1 MRYSKIIIIA
11 FSSLI
16 LVGCYDKQII
26 TRTEVKTI
34 EIPSQLLEV
43 NQIERPLIENEADII
58 DAYIEL
64 YKNYLLLVDKINAIK
79 ELNSNENHTR
89 ENF

>member
-11 FSSLI
+11 FSTLI
-16 LVGCYDKQII
+16 LNGCYDKQII

-34 EIPSQLLEV
+34 EIPAQLLEI
-43 NQIERPLIENEADII
+43 NQLERPMINDESDII

-64 YKNYLLLVDKINAIK
+64 YKNYLLLVDKIRAIK
-79 ELNSNENHTR
+79 ELNSNENHTK
-89 ENF
+89 

>member
-34 EIPSQLLEV
+34 EIPSQLLEI
-43 NQIERPLIENEADII
+43 NQLERPLVTNEADII

-79 ELNSNENHTR
+79 ELNSNGNHTK
-89 ENF
+89 

>member
-34 EIPSQLLEV
+34 EIPAQLLEV
-43 NQIERPLIENEADII
+43 NQIERPLIENEGDII

-79 ELNSNENHTR
+79 ELNQNGNHAR
-89 ENF
+89 

>member
-1 MRYSKIIIIA
+1 MKYLQIIIIA

-34 EIPSQLLEV
+34 EIPSQLLEI
-43 NQIERPLIENEADII
+43 NQLERPMINDESDII

-64 YKNYLLLVDKINAIK
+64 YKNYLLLVDKIRAIK
-79 ELNSNENHTR
+79 ELNSNENHTK
-89 ENF
+89 

>member
-1 MRYSKIIIIA
+1 MKFSKIIIIA

-16 LVGCYDKQII
+16 LGGCYDKQII

-34 EIPSQLLEV
+34 EIPAQLLEV
-43 NQIERPLIENEADII
+43 NQLERPLIENESDII

-79 ELNSNENHTR
+79 ELNSNGNHTK
-89 ENF
+89 

>member
-34 EIPSQLLEV
+34 EIPAQLLEV
-43 NQIERPLIENEADII
+43 NQLERPLIENEADII

-79 ELNSNENHTR
+79 ELNSNGNHTK
-89 ENF
+89 

>member
-1 MRYSKIIIIA
+1 MRYLQIIIIS
-11 FSSLI
+11 FSTLI
-16 LVGCYDKQII
+16 LSGCYDKQII

-43 NQIERPLIENEADII
+43 NQIERPLIQNEADII

-64 YKNYLLLVDKINAIK
+64 YKNYLLLVDKIRAIK
-79 ELNSNENHTR
+79 ELNSNGNHTK
-89 ENF
+89 

>member
-1 MRYSKIIIIA
+1 MKYLKIIIIS

-26 TRTEVKTI
+26 TRTEVKKI
-34 EIPSQLLEV
+34 EIPSQLLEI
-43 NQIERPLIENEADII
+43 NQLERPIINDESDII
-58 DAYIEL
+58 DAYIDL

-79 ELNSNENHTR
+79 ELNK
-89 ENF
+89 

>member
-1 MRYSKIIIIA
+1 MRYLQIIIIA

-34 EIPSQLLEV
+34 EIPAQLLEV

-64 YKNYLLLVDKINAIK
+64 YKNYLLLVDKIRAIK
-79 ELNSNENHTR
+79 ELNQNANHTK
-89 ENF
+89 

>member
-64 YKNYLLLVDKINAIK
+64 YKNYLLLVDKIRAIK
-79 ELNSNENHTR
+79 ELNQNGNHTK
-89 ENF
+89 

>member
-34 EIPSQLLEV
+34 EIPAQLLEV
-43 NQIERPLIENEADII
+43 NQLERPLITSEADII

-64 YKNYLLLVDKINAIK
+64 YKNYLLLVDKIRAIK
-79 ELNSNENHTR
+79 ELNSNGNHTK
-89 ENF
+89 

>member
-1 MRYSKIIIIA
+1 MRYLQIIIIS
-11 FSSLI
+11 FSTLI
-16 LVGCYDKQII
+16 LSGCYDKQII

-34 EIPSQLLEV
+34 EIPSQLLEI

-79 ELNSNENHTR
+79 ELNSNGNHTK
-89 ENF
+89 

>member
-34 EIPSQLLEV
+34 EIPSQLLEI
-43 NQIERPLIENEADII
+43 NQLERPLIENEADII

-79 ELNSNENHTR
+79 ELNQNGNHTK
-89 ENF
+89 

>member
-11 FSSLI
+11 FSTLI

-34 EIPSQLLEV
+34 EIPAQLLEV

-64 YKNYLLLVDKINAIK
+64 YKNYLLLIDKINAIK
-79 ELNSNENHTR
+79 ELNQEK
-89 ENF
+89 

>member
-1 MRYSKIIIIA
+1 MRFLQIIIIA

-26 TRTEVKTI
+26 TRTEVKKI

-43 NQIERPLIENEADII
+43 NQLERPMINDEADII
-58 DAYIEL
+58 NAYIAL
-64 YKNYLLLVDKINAIK
+64 YKNYLLLVDKIRAIK
-79 ELNSNENHTR
+79 ELNSTENHTK
-89 ENF
+89 

>member
-1 MRYSKIIIIA
+1 MRYLQIIIIA

-34 EIPSQLLEV
+34 EIPSQLLEI
-43 NQIERPLIENEADII
+43 NQLERPMINDESDII

-64 YKNYLLLVDKINAIK
+64 YKNYLLLVDKIRAIK
-79 ELNSNENHTR
+79 ELHSNENHTR
-89 ENF
+89 

>member
-34 EIPSQLLEV
+34 EIPAQLLEI
-43 NQIERPLIENEADII
+43 NQIERPLIENESDII

-79 ELNSNENHTR
+79 ELNQNGNHAK
-89 ENF
+89 

>member
-16 LVGCYDKQII
+16 LIGCYDKQII

-34 EIPSQLLEV
+34 EIPAQLLEI
-43 NQIERPLIENEADII
+43 NQLERPLIENEADII

-79 ELNSNENHTR
+79 ELNSNENHTK
-89 ENF
+89 

>member
-34 EIPSQLLEV
+34 EIPAQLLEV
-43 NQIERPLIENEADII
+43 NQIERPIINNESDII

-79 ELNSNENHTR
+79 ELNSNENHTK
-89 ENF
+89 

>member
-1 MRYSKIIIIA
+1 MRYSKIIIIV

-43 NQIERPLIENEADII
+43 NQIERPIINDESDII

-79 ELNSNENHTR
+79 ELNQEK
-89 ENF
+89 

>member
-1 MRYSKIIIIA
+1 MKYLKIIIIA

-34 EIPSQLLEV
+34 EIPSQLLEI
-43 NQIERPLIENEADII
+43 NQLERPLIENEADII

-64 YKNYLLLVDKINAIK
+64 YKNYLLLVDKIRAIK
-79 ELNSNENHTR
+79 ELNSNENHTK
-89 ENF
+89 

>member
-1 MRYSKIIIIA
+1 MKFSKIIIIA
-11 FSSLI
+11 FNALI
-16 LVGCYDKQII
+16 LSGCYDKQII

-34 EIPSQLLEV
+34 EIPAQLLEV
-43 NQIERPLIENEADII
+43 NQIERPIIQSEADII

-79 ELNSNENHTR
+79 ELNQNGNHTK
-89 ENF
+89 

>member
-1 MRYSKIIIIA
+1 MRFLQIIIIA

-34 EIPSQLLEV
+34 EIPAQLLEI
-43 NQIERPLIENEADII
+43 NQLERPLIENESDII
-58 DAYIEL
+58 DAYIDL

-79 ELNSNENHTR
+79 ELNQNGNNTR
-89 ENF
+89 

>member
-34 EIPSQLLEV
+34 EIPAQLLEV
-43 NQIERPLIENEADII
+43 NQIERPMINDESDII

-79 ELNSNENHTR
+79 ELNSNENHTK
-89 ENF
+89 

>member
-11 FSSLI
+11 FSTLI
-16 LVGCYDKQII
+16 LSGCYDKQII

-79 ELNSNENHTR
+79 ELNQNGNHAK
-89 ENF
+89 

>member
-11 FSSLI
+11 ISSLI

-43 NQIERPLIENEADII
+43 NQLERPMINDESDII

-64 YKNYLLLVDKINAIK
+64 YKNYLLLIDKINAIK
-79 ELNSNENHTR
+79 ELNQEK
-89 ENF
+89 

>member
-43 NQIERPLIENEADII
+43 NQLERPLIENEADII

-79 ELNSNENHTR
+79 ELNQNGNHTR
-89 ENF
+89 

>member
-1 MRYSKIIIIA
+1 MKFLQIIIIA
-11 FSSLI
+11 FSSLM

-34 EIPSQLLEV
+34 EIPAQLLEV
-43 NQIERPLIENEADII
+43 NQIERPLIENESDII

-64 YKNYLLLVDKINAIK
+64 YKHYLLLVDKINAIK
-79 ELNSNENHTR
+79 ELNSNGNHSR
-89 ENF
+89 

>member
-43 NQIERPLIENEADII
+43 NQLERPMINDESDII

-64 YKNYLLLVDKINAIK
+64 YKNYLLLVDKIRAIK
-79 ELNSNENHTR
+79 ELNSNGNHTK
-89 ENF
+89 

>member
-1 MRYSKIIIIA
+1 MRYSKIIIIV

-16 LVGCYDKQII
+16 LSGCYDKQII

-34 EIPSQLLEV
+34 EIPSQLLEI
-43 NQIERPLIENEADII
+43 NQLERPMINDESDII

-79 ELNSNENHTR
+79 ELNQNGNHTR
-89 ENF
+89 

>member
-1 MRYSKIIIIA
+1 MRYSKIIIIV

-16 LVGCYDKQII
+16 LVGCYDRQII

-34 EIPSQLLEV
+34 EIPAQLLEV

-58 DAYIEL
+58 NAYIEL

-79 ELNSNENHTR
+79 ELNSNENHTK
-89 ENF
+89 

>member
-1 MRYSKIIIIA
+1 MRYLKIIIIA

-34 EIPSQLLEV
+34 EIPAQLLEV
-43 NQIERPLIENEADII
+43 NQLEHPLIENEADII

-79 ELNSNENHTR
+79 ELNQNGNHTR
-89 ENF
+89 

>member
-34 EIPSQLLEV
+34 EIPAQLLEI
-43 NQIERPLIENEADII
+43 NQLERPMINDEADII

-79 ELNSNENHTR
+79 ELNSNENHTK
-89 ENF
+89 

>member
-1 MRYSKIIIIA
+1 MKFLKTIIIA

-34 EIPSQLLEV
+34 EIPAQLLEV
-43 NQIERPLIENEADII
+43 NQIERPLITSEADII

-64 YKNYLLLVDKINAIK
+64 YKHYLLLVDKIRAIK
-79 ELNSNENHTR
+79 ELNQNGNNTR
-89 ENF
+89 

>member
-16 LVGCYDKQII
+16 LSGCYDKQII

-43 NQIERPLIENEADII
+43 NQLERPIINDESDII

-79 ELNSNENHTR
+79 ELNSNGKHAR
-89 ENF
+89 

>member
-1 MRYSKIIIIA
+1 MKFLQIIIIA
-11 FSSLI
+11 FNALI

-34 EIPSQLLEV
+34 EIPSQLLEI
-43 NQIERPLIENEADII
+43 NQLERPMINDESDII

-79 ELNSNENHTR
+79 ELNRNGNHTR
-89 ENF
+89 